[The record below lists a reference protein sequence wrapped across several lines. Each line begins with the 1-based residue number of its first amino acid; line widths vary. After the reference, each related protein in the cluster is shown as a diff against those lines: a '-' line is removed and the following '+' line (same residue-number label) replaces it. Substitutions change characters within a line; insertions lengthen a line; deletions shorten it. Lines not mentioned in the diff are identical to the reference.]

1 MLPKTT
7 HYHSTHIQSLCKNK
21 KKMKK
26 KKHYEKP
33 LIEVER
39 MQVSRSLL
47 VESKFNTGGGNE
59 QIIPG
64 DPPGEI
70 DSKKYTFGE
79 PSVWETDA

>member
-1 MLPKTT
+1 
-7 HYHSTHIQSLCKNK
+7 
-21 KKMKK
+21 MKK

>member
-1 MLPKTT
+1 MLEKKT
-7 HYHSTHIQSLCKNK
+7 
-21 KKMKK
+21 
-26 KKHYEKP
+26 YEKP
-33 LIEVER
+33 LLEVER
-39 MQVSRSLL
+39 VCVSRALL